1 MLTSS
6 SIRPSALKPTK
17 PNHLEIAR
25 KQQGCRQFGKPNRAT
40 PNKKQ
45 LGTILGSLFRPQDST
60 GRSSAAIACLGQPVG
75 HLKPQFFCGGLLDN
89 INGSFAGCLNYRKN
103 IICVIFTHT
112 HLYIYIWLSL
122 NSSLWKKSLC
132 WQAGQSLWI
141 SSTIAKQVA
150 DARTSQFWDWTWG
163 MIESQ
168 KFESSLELH

>member
-112 HLYIYIWLSL
+112 FIYIYMTFTKLKPVKEKSLLTGRAKSL
-122 NSSLWKKSLC
+122 NKFNNC
-132 WQAGQSLWI
+132 QAGS
-141 SSTIAKQVA
+141 
-150 DARTSQFWDWTWG
+150 
-163 MIESQ
+163 
-168 KFESSLELH
+168 

>member
-1 MLTSS
+1 MRMLTSS

-103 IICVIFTHT
+103 IICVIFTHACSEISYRIT
-112 HLYIYIWLSL
+112 DVECVVRAKNTPVNLTGEIGRPYVE
-122 NSSLWKKSLC
+122 NSAKYAFYVLAQRKVLMQLC
-132 WQAGQSLWI
+132 QS
-141 SSTIAKQVA
+141 
-150 DARTSQFWDWTWG
+150 
-163 MIESQ
+163 
-168 KFESSLELH
+168 